1 MPEIKSYVY
10 IPEALLNNLVGLER
24 VMGLYLQA
32 NNRIPILPKTL
43 IDNSEYD
50 MLFADGQ
57 DTIEREKSLIDSC
70 DEFWICF
77 AVGTDP
83 QDEECK
89 ELMKRACEKKKR
101 IVIMSRQEIESLV
114 EAVNKENSELLN

>member
-10 IPEALLNNLVGLER
+10 IPEALLSNLVGLER

-70 DEFWICF
+70 DELWVCF

-89 ELMKRACEKKKR
+89 ELMKRACEKNCHN
-101 IVIMSRQEIESLV
+101 E
-114 EAVNKENSELLN
+114 